1 MVQFTAQELEA
12 MFAVYGDFESVQ
24 IVKSFGRVK
33 TMAYIKYSQV
43 CDYPRSF
50 SRRWLIENAMLPWY

>member
-1 MVQFTAQELEA
+1 MNACLSGHLQFTLQELEA
-12 MFAVYGDFESVQ
+12 MFSVYGDFEWVQ

-43 CDYPRSF
+43 RFP
-50 SRRWLIENAMLPWY
+50 